1 MPNLKRE
8 VTKAEPIELLG
19 HHVSWH
25 KIVSTRTILVEDTYS
40 TPRST
45 PKKKSKK
52 NVDQL
57 LLARVDIGEHR
68 FYPRL
73 WESEVTDG
81 APFTLFKPIAKSPP
95 RWNSPS
101 AFVVKREIAHDKL
114 LKMATKLDRKGTAAY
129 LPPFRP
135 KWNVLGIPFFL
146 LLGIWHLWGDTAPFA
161 LDKLLLSSSG
171 AMAGVLIV
179 VLLLRFILRWR
190 DKRYA
195 LLMESVAR
203 LSIPFFYYEEYAH
216 APIDPSLIPIE
227 SAQIGKISPLQTF
240 SGVIERV
247 EIHIGPF
254 GVDDGQGYRFEF
266 TMNGIRWKGLN
277 RGVPFLVAGDS
288 LRLIGSLENENEG
301 EIFAYLNVTD
311 DHTLKCNHECDSAF
325 GFPDISS
332 WFVSAG
338 LSFLLIIFF
347 GVMLLFIAAIA
358 GFPLNNTAENK
369 QLLTVIIGS
378 GVMLFFGFTIFSSSA
393 RFWVNP
399 HIKRRLC
406 RWLGCSSF
414 RDFRRRACGA
424 EYAPYL
430 YRQKGTG

>member
-1 MPNLKRE
+1 MRKCKRE
-8 VTKAEPIELLG
+8 ETNVAPLEFLG
-19 HHVSWH
+19 HRVSSH
-25 KIVSTRTILVEDTYS
+25 TIGSTRTIWVEDTYS
-40 TPRST
+40 VAQST
-45 PKKKSKK
+45 LKNKSKK
-52 NVDQL
+52 NVDRL
-57 LLARVDIGEHR
+57 LLARVDIDGHC
-68 FYPRL
+68 FYPRV
-73 WESEVTDG
+73 WESEITDG
-81 APFTLFKPIAKSPP
+81 ATFTLFKPIAKSPP

-146 LLGIWHLWGDTAPFA
+146 LLGIWHLWRDTAPFA

-190 DKRYA
+190 DKKYA

-216 APIDPSLIPIE
+216 VPIDPSLIPID
-227 SAQIGKISPLQTF
+227 SVQIGEIAPLQIF
-240 SGVIERV
+240 IGVIEQV
-247 EIHIGPF
+247 KIQIGRF
-254 GVDDGQGYRFEF
+254 GVDDGQAYRFEF
-266 TMNGIRWKGLN
+266 TLNGIRWKGRN
-277 RGVPFLVAGDS
+277 GGVPFLVAGDS

-301 EIFAYLNVTD
+301 EIYAYFNVTD
-311 DHTLKCNHECDSAF
+311 GHTLKCVHERDSAF
-325 GFPDISS
+325 EFPDISS

-358 GFPLNNTAENK
+358 GFPLNNAAENK
-369 QLLTVIIGS
+369 QLLTVIIGF
-378 GVMLFFGFTIFSSSA
+378 GILFLFGFTVFSSSA

-399 HIKRRLC
+399 HIKRRMC

-414 RDFRRRACGA
+414 RDFRQRACRA
-424 EYAPYL
+424 EYRPYL
-430 YRQKGTG
+430 YRKKGTG